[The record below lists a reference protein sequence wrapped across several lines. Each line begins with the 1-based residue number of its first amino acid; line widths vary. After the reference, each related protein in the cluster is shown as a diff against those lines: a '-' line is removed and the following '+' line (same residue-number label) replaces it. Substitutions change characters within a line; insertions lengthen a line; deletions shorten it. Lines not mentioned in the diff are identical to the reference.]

1 MLDKFGKRDLEGAAA
16 LDGTISD
23 ALVPLRVTGRLA
35 EQAYQAIRS
44 AIQEGRLEPGQR
56 VREVELSEWLG
67 MSRTPIRE
75 ALRRLQSDNM
85 VVHAPGGGLAIA
97 QHDLRAIA
105 ELYDMRESLEGT
117 AAGLAARHAGPSELI
132 VLQAMLAGAQALP
145 NDPVVHARANTRLH
159 EHIYRAAH
167 NRFLLKQVGDLH
179 DAVALLGRTTFAA
192 DGRIAEAW
200 AEHDGIVAAIA
211 GRNPKSAE
219 QRMRQHVRRALEL
232 RLKAM
237 VSDAR

>member
-1 MLDKFGKRDLEGAAA
+1 MKRAVAQDDKVADP
-16 LDGTISD
+16 
-23 ALVPLRVTGRLA
+23 LVPLRVTGRLA

-44 AIQEGRLEPGQR
+44 AIQNGRLEPGQR
-56 VREVELSEWLG
+56 VPEVELSAWLG

-75 ALRRLQSDNM
+75 ALRRLQSDSM

-97 QHDLRAIA
+97 QHDLRAIT

-132 VLQAMLAGAQALP
+132 VLQAMLAGARVLSD
-145 NDPVVHARANTRLH
+145 DPRTHARENLRFH

-192 DGRIAEAW
+192 EGRIAEAW
-200 AEHDGIVAAIA
+200 AEHEQIVAAIA
-211 GRNPKSAE
+211 RRDAKAAE
-219 QRMRQHVRRALEL
+219 RLMRQHVRRGLEL
-232 RLKAM
+232 RLQAM
-237 VSDAR
+237 VNASR

>member
-1 MLDKFGKRDLEGAAA
+1 MGAATLNDA
-16 LDGTISD
+16 ISD
-23 ALVPLRVTGRLA
+23 LPVPLRGAGRLA
-35 EQAYQAIRS
+35 ERAYQAIRV
-44 AIQEGRLEPGQR
+44 AIQDGKLEPGQR
-56 VREVELSEWLG
+56 VPEVELSEWLG

-75 ALRRLQSDNM
+75 ALRRLQSDSM

-105 ELYDMRESLEGT
+105 ELYEMRESLEGT
-117 AAGLAARHAGPSELI
+117 AAGLAARHAGSELF
-132 VLQAMLAGAQALP
+132 VLQAMLAGARALP
-145 NDPVVHARANTRLH
+145 DNPKTHARENTRFH

-179 DAVALLGRTTFAA
+179 DAVALLGHTTFAA
-192 DGRIAEAW
+192 EGRIAEAW

-211 GRNPKSAE
+211 DRDSNKAE
-219 QRMRQHVRRALEL
+219 RLMRQHVRRGLEL
-232 RLKAM
+232 RLQAM

>member
-1 MLDKFGKRDLEGAAA
+1 MKGAVA
-16 LDGTISD
+16 LDD
-23 ALVPLRVTGRLA
+23 AVADPLSPLRATGRLA
-35 EQAYQAIRS
+35 EQAYKAIRL
-44 AIQEGRLEPGQR
+44 AIQDGRLEPGQR
-56 VREVELSEWLG
+56 VPEVELSEWLG

-75 ALRRLQSDNM
+75 ALRRLQSDSM

-117 AAGLAARHAGPSELI
+117 AAGLAARNAGPSELML
-132 VLQAMLAGAQALP
+132 LQGMLTAARALP
-145 NDPVVHARANTRLH
+145 DEPRTHASENLRFH

-192 DGRIAEAW
+192 EGRITEAW
-200 AEHDGIVAAIA
+200 TEHGEIVAAIA
-211 GRNPKSAE
+211 RRDSKAAE
-219 QRMRQHVRRALEL
+219 RLMRQHVRRGLEL
-232 RLKAM
+232 RLQAM
-237 VSDAR
+237 VSAAR